1 MTPEIHRQR
10 LRRVQEQLA
19 EKQLQAFI
27 IFNRASIRYLTGFTG
42 SAGVLVIGQDGE
54 ALLVTDGRYQLQA
67 KEQTKGVGVKIA
79 ITRRYH
85 RSVAEWLK
93 RQRWRQVGFESR
105 YCTVAFLEA
114 MREHLKGTAVRLVG
128 VDEVVE
134 PLRAIKE
141 VWEVE
146 RICEAARIA
155 DAAFEHALNVLRV
168 GMTERELAWEIE
180 AFLRTHGAEAMAF
193 SPIVVAGERSALPHG
208 QPSERPIGKG
218 DLVTFDLGAVV
229 KGYCSD
235 LTRTVVIGRPTEKQR
250 RIYRAVWE
258 AQQRG
263 MEALHS
269 GVKARQVHRLVREVL
284 KAHGLERFFT
294 HGTGHGVGLEVHE
307 MPAIG
312 QHSRDILR
320 SGMVVTIEPGVYL
333 PKIGGVRIEDLLW
346 LTEEGAKLLSH
357 APNPPKLLSI

>member
-1 MTPEIHRQR
+1 MTAETHRQR
-10 LRRVQEQLA
+10 LQRVREQLA
-19 EKQLQAFI
+19 EKRLHAFI
-27 IFNRASIRYLTGFTG
+27 VFNRASIRYLTGFTG
-42 SAGVLVIGQDGE
+42 SAGVLVIGRDSE

-67 KEQTKGVGVKIA
+67 KEQTKGTGVKIA
-79 ITRRYH
+79 VTRRYH

-105 YCTVAFLEA
+105 HCTVAFLEA
-114 MREHLKGTAVRLVG
+114 MRERLKGTVVRLVG
-128 VDEVVE
+128 VNEVVE

-146 RICEAARIA
+146 RIREAAKIA
-155 DAAFEHALNVLRV
+155 DAAFEHALKVLRE
-168 GMTERELAWEIE
+168 GMTEKELAWEIE

-193 SPIVVAGERSALPHG
+193 PPIVVAGERSALPHG
-208 QPSERPIGKG
+208 QPSDRSIQKG

-229 KGYCSD
+229 NGYCSD
-235 LTRTVVIGRPTEKQR
+235 LTRTVVVGRPTAEQR

-269 GVKARQVHRLVREVL
+269 GIKARQVHRIVRDAL

-312 QHSRDILR
+312 QHSRDVLQA
-320 SGMVVTIEPGVYL
+320 GMVITMEPGIYL
-333 PKIGGVRIEDLLW
+333 PKVGGVRIEDLLW
-346 LTEEGAKLLSH
+346 LTEKGTELLSH
-357 APNPPKLLSI
+357 APNPPKLLSV